1 MIYMSLLKNI
11 SVLLIFGLVLLL
23 SACAVGKISNAAAKR
38 DYVEQ
43 DYARAFNA
51 LLLPAAHDN
60 PEAQYALGY
69 MYYYGLGIAKDQD
82 IARIWI
88 KKSADHHYL
97 PALQA
102 MVVITQVRHEQYI
115 PLAHHL

>member
-1 MIYMSLLKNI
+1 MSLLKNI
-11 SVLLIFGLVLLL
+11 SVMLIAVCCFLLT
-23 SACAVGKISNAAAKR
+23 ACAIGKISNSAAKQ
-38 DYVEQ
+38 DYVEH
-43 DYARAFNA
+43 DYSRAFNA
-51 LLLPAAHDN
+51 LLLPAMHDD

-82 IARIWI
+82 IARTWI

-115 PLAHHL
+115 PLAHLL